1 MPQPRPAPSLPKSYN
16 DIPWKEIKTEHYVND
31 PSIIILTLWRPKNH
45 NAFTGTMMLELEEA
59 YALFDIDDRV
69 KCIVFTATG
78 TIFCAG
84 ADLEIGFGSGLA
96 GEEAE
101 KVQDHRDGYVIAP
114 ILLSTYT
121 ITTTM
126 LLFMPHTLEHT
137 PSPIQS
143 IPPRL
148 RHAD

>member
-1 MPQPRPAPSLPKSYN
+1 MRE
-16 DIPWKEIKTEHYVND
+16 EIC
-31 PSIIILTLWRPKNH
+31 S
-45 NAFTGTMMLELEEA
+45 A
-59 YALFDIDDRV
+59 YAMFDVDDRV
-69 KCIVFTATG
+69 KCVVVTG
-78 TIFCAG
+78 DGRIFCAG